1 MFIISASHVKAA
13 CLRLQLLVQVVE
25 NVQRA
30 SIYCR
35 RPHPELKKT
44 TMKQVTAKIVLLDF
58 MGHLMENIHNEL
70 LNCMINVAAGA
81 FCFPSSF

>member
-1 MFIISASHVKAA
+1 MKAA
-13 CLRLQLLVQVVE
+13 CLQLQLLVQVVE

-58 MGHLMENIHNEL
+58 MGHLTENQSA
-70 LNCMINVAAGA
+70 MIVKEEPRKNWNDALGA
-81 FCFPSSF
+81 YQVRR